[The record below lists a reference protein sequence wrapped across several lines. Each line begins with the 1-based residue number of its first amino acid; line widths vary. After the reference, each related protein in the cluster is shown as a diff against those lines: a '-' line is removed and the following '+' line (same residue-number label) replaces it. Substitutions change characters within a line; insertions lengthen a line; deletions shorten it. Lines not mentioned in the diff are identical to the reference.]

1 MIHLNEWLI
10 DSFIKNSHLSPPIV
24 CVCGAHLKLSNESL
38 FLQCSRVF
46 YCISSQTQFVSW
58 GFSGQIF
65 DSKFVEICSLSHTE
79 GVFQLYKV
87 LFNKGR
93 IEQQVVW
100 FSRSVERNISQ
111 TAYEAVD
118 LLQRLRVRW
127 GEMKPKT
134 PGWEEIENSCFQQT
148 INLLTCAERRTYW
161 SAGWME
167 VYCFLLVLFFLE
179 TVFFCSP
186 VHILSFLPLCHK
198 SAHTLNSLFFSR
210 SHIHIDYKCSIQ
222 QCIFWG
228 AL

>member
-1 MIHLNEWLI
+1 MN
-10 DSFIKNSHLSPPIV
+10 DSKTVTCLHLSCV
-24 CVCGAHLKLSNESL
+24 CVCVAHLKLSNESL

-134 PGWEEIENSCFQQT
+134 PGWEELENSCFQQT

-161 SAGWME
+161 SAGWRFS
-167 VYCFLLVLFFLE
+167 VSFWVFFFFGDSFFLF
-179 TVFFCSP
+179 TCAHSVFSAS
-186 VHILSFLPLCHK
+186 LSQKCTHTKFPYFFPL
-198 SAHTLNSLFFSR
+198 SYTYWLQMLNSAMNFLR
-210 SHIHIDYKCSIQ
+210 SVIESWWLD
-222 QCIFWG
+222 
-228 AL
+228 

>member
-134 PGWEEIENSCFQQT
+134 PGWEEIENS
-148 INLLTCAERRTYW
+148 LL
-161 SAGWME
+161 SADNKSTDVCREKDLLICWME
-167 VYCFLLVLFFLE
+167 VYCFLLVLFFWRQ
-179 TVFFCSP
+179 
-186 VHILSFLPLCHK
+186 
-198 SAHTLNSLFFSR
+198 FFSV
-210 SHIHIDYKCSIQ
+210 HLCTFCLFCLFVTKVHTH
-222 QCIFWG
+222 
-228 AL
+228 